1 MSSIVNYQAF
11 DKHAVITLN
20 NGKVNAVS
28 HQLIDELNEA
38 LDKAESAG
46 LVIVITGRLGMFSGG
61 YDLKVM
67 KESMDAA
74 MALVERGSTLT
85 RRLLAFPQPVVAA
98 CSGHAIAKGAFILLA
113 SDYRI
118 GLDGE
123 FKIGLNEVAIGM
135 TMHKA
140 GIELAAQRMPLAAFN
155 RSVICA
161 EMFSPQQAV
170 HAGFLDV
177 AVPEEKFQTTVDNVV
192 AALSAIDKRAHH
204 QTKLKARADV
214 LSRLD
219 AAIIEDRTSTL

>member
-28 HQLIDELNEA
+28 HQLIDEINDALNEA
-38 LDKAESAG
+38 ENAG
-46 LVIVITGRLGMFSGG
+46 LVTVITGQPGMFSGG

-98 CSGHAIAKGAFILLA
+98 CSGHAVAKGAFILLA

-118 GLDGE
+118 GVDGA

-135 TMHKA
+135 TMHRA
-140 GIELAAQRMPLAAFN
+140 GIELAAQRMPLAEFN

-161 EMFSPQQAV
+161 EMFSPKQAV
-170 HAGFLDV
+170 QAGFLDI
-177 AVPEEKFQTTVDNVV
+177 AVPEEQFQATIESVV
-192 AALSAIDKRAHH
+192 GALATLDKKAHH
-204 QTKLKARADV
+204 KTKLKARADV
-214 LSRLD
+214 LARLD